1 MEKAIEAFLCAY
13 GEDFDK
19 NSKIMEDDRYVEAIN
34 HNKDMISR
42 VQKAVEMQL
51 GKDVASELLEELG
64 NSFYSLMVIREQHAF
79 KQSFLLG
86 VNTGIDVQKAKP
98 NYPFIED

>member
-1 MEKAIEAFLCAY
+1 MERAIEAFLCVL

-19 NSKIMEDDRYVEAIN
+19 NTKIMEDDRYVEAIN

-42 VQKAVEMQL
+42 VQKALEPQF
-51 GKDVASELLEELG
+51 GKEVASELLEELG
-64 NSFYSLMVIREQHAF
+64 NSFYSLMIIREQHAF

-86 VNTGIDVQKAKP
+86 VNIGIDVEKAKP